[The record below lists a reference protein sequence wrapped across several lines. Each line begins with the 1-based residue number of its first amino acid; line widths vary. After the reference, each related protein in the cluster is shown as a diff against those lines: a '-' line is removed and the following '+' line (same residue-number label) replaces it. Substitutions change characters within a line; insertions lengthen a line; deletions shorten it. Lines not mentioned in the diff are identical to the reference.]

1 MRISSIS
8 IRKLQDSYN
17 DGGMMTDEE
26 FLRIV
31 GFLKSHY
38 GIDMSRKKP
47 IVQGRLENYIRGS
60 GFKSYSDYMDA
71 MENDITGNLEKK
83 LVNLLST
90 NHTYFMRESEHFTY
104 LRQVVL
110 PWLKKK
116 EEKSKDLRIWC
127 GASSTGEEPYTLA
140 MILMDYFGLEHGA
153 WDTKVLATDISTD
166 VLQHAVGGLYTTEQ
180 VEVLP
185 ENWRR
190 RFFRKVLNQDVYRVT
205 DELKKEVI
213 FRKFNL
219 MDPFPFRKKLHVVF
233 LRNVMIYFDEK
244 TKKELVHKI
253 YEVMEPGGYLF
264 IGQTETIDKGIGGF
278 EMVRPSVYRKIE
290 GRN

>member
-1 MRISSIS
+1 
-8 IRKLQDSYN
+8 
-17 DGGMMTDEE
+17 MTEEE

-31 GFLKSHY
+31 RFLKSRY

-47 IVQGRLENYIRGS
+47 IVQGRLENYIRTS
-60 GFKSYSDYMDA
+60 GFKSYTDYMNAMDMDA
-71 MENDITGNLEKK
+71 TGNLEKK

-90 NHTYFMRESEHFTY
+90 NHTFFMREPEHFTY
-104 LRQVVL
+104 MRQVVL

-116 EEKSKDLRIWC
+116 EEKNKDLRIWC

-140 MILMDYFGLEHGA
+140 MILMDFFGLEHGA

-166 VLQHAVGGLYTTEQ
+166 VLQHAVNGMYSVEQ

-190 RFFRKVLNQDVYRVT
+190 RFFRKVMDQDVYRVT

-219 MDPFPFRKKLHVVF
+219 MDTFPFRKKMHVVF
-233 LRNVMIYFDEK
+233 LRNVMIYFDEG
-244 TKKELVHKI
+244 TKRELVQKI
-253 YEVMEPGGYLF
+253 YDVMEPGGYLF
-264 IGQTETIDKGIGGF
+264 IGQTETIDKEYSEF
-278 EMVRPSVYRKIE
+278 ELIRPSIYRKRE
-290 GRN
+290 GR

>member
-1 MRISSIS
+1 
-8 IRKLQDSYN
+8 
-17 DGGMMTDEE
+17 MTEEE

-31 GFLKSHY
+31 RFLKSRY
-38 GIDMSRKKP
+38 GIDMSRKKT
-47 IVQGRLENYIRGS
+47 IVQGRLENYIRSS
-60 GFKSYSDYMDA
+60 GYNSYTDYMNA
-71 MENDITGNLEKK
+71 LEKDITGSLEKK

-90 NHTYFMRESEHFTY
+90 NHTFFMREEEHFTY
-104 LRQVVL
+104 LKQVVL

-116 EEKSKDLRIWC
+116 EDKSKDLRIWC
-127 GASSTGEEPYTLA
+127 GASSSGEEPYTLA
-140 MILMDYFGLEHGA
+140 MVLMDFFGLEHGA

-166 VLQHAVGGLYTTEQ
+166 VLQHAIGGVYTSEQ
-180 VEVLP
+180 VALLP

-190 RFFRKVLNQDVYRVT
+190 RFFRKVMNQDVYRVT

-244 TKKELVHKI
+244 TKRELVQKI
-253 YEVMEPGGYLF
+253 YDMMEPGGYLF
-264 IGQTETIDKGIGGF
+264 IGQTETIDKAHSEF
-278 EMVRPSVYRKIE
+278 EMIKPSIYRKRE
-290 GRN
+290 GR

>member
-1 MRISSIS
+1 
-8 IRKLQDSYN
+8 
-17 DGGMMTDEE
+17 MTEEE

-31 GFLKSHY
+31 RFLKGHY

-47 IVQGRLENYIRGS
+47 IVQGRLENYMRS
-60 GFKSYSDYMDA
+60 NGFRNYSDFMDA
-71 MENDITGNLEKK
+71 LEKDKTGNLEKK

-90 NHTYFMRESEHFTY
+90 NHTYFMREPEHFTF
-104 LRQVVL
+104 LRQTVL

-127 GASSTGEEPYTLA
+127 GASSSGEEPYTLA
-140 MILMDYFGLEHGA
+140 MILMDFFGLEHGA

-166 VLQHAVGGLYTTEQ
+166 VLQHAIAGLYTAEQ

-185 ENWRR
+185 DNWRR
-190 RFFRKVLNQDVYRVT
+190 RFFRKVMNQDVYHVT

-219 MDPFPFRKKLHVVF
+219 MDDFPFRKKLHVVF

-244 TKKELVHKI
+244 TKRELIQKI
-253 YEVMEPGGYLF
+253 YDVMEPGVYLF
-264 IGQTETIDKGIGGF
+264 IGQTETIDKNIKGF
-278 EMVRPSVYRKIE
+278 DHVKPSIYRKRE
-290 GRN
+290 GNK

>member
-1 MRISSIS
+1 
-8 IRKLQDSYN
+8 
-17 DGGMMTDEE
+17 MTEEE

-31 GFLKSHY
+31 RFLKGHY

-47 IVQGRLENYIRGS
+47 IVQGRLENYIRTS
-60 GFKSYSDYMDA
+60 GYKSYSDYMDA
-71 MENDITGNLEKK
+71 MEKDVTGNLEKK

-90 NHTYFMRESEHFTY
+90 NHTYFMREPEHFTY
-104 LRQVVL
+104 LKQEVL
-110 PWLKKK
+110 PSLKKK
-116 EEKSKDLRIWC
+116 EAKSKDLRIWC

-140 MILMDYFGLEHGA
+140 MILMDYFGLEHQM

-166 VLQHAVGGLYTTEQ
+166 VLQHAVNGLYTTEQ
-180 VEVLP
+180 VEPLP
-185 ENWRR
+185 ENWKR

-219 MDPFPFRKKLHVVF
+219 MDPFPFKKKLHVIF

-244 TKKELVHKI
+244 TKRELIQKI
-253 YEVMEPGGYLF
+253 YDVIEPGGYLF
-264 IGQTETIDKGIGGF
+264 IGQTETIDKRMTGF
-278 EMVRPSVYRKIE
+278 EMVCPSVYRKRE
-290 GRN
+290 GRNL

>member
-1 MRISSIS
+1 
-8 IRKLQDSYN
+8 
-17 DGGMMTDEE
+17 MTDEE

-31 GFLKSHY
+31 RFLKSRY

-47 IVQGRLENYIRGS
+47 IVQGRLENYMRSS
-60 GFKSYSDYMDA
+60 GYKNYTDYMNA

-90 NHTYFMRESEHFTY
+90 NHTFFMREAEQFTY

-116 EEKSKDLRIWC
+116 EDKKKDLRIWC
-127 GASSTGEEPYTLA
+127 GASSSGEEPYTLA
-140 MILMDYFGLEHGA
+140 MTVMDYFGLEHGA
-153 WDTKVLATDISTD
+153 WDTKILATDISTD
-166 VLQHAVGGLYTTEQ
+166 VLQQAVAGLYTAEQ

-233 LRNVMIYFDEK
+233 LRNVMIYFDDK
-244 TKKELVHKI
+244 TKKELLQKI
-253 YEVMEPGGYLF
+253 YDAMEPGGYLF
-264 IGQTETIDKGIGGF
+264 IGQTESIDKGSSQF
-278 EMVRPSVYRKIE
+278 EIIRPSIYRKRE
-290 GRN
+290 G

>member
-1 MRISSIS
+1 
-8 IRKLQDSYN
+8 
-17 DGGMMTDEE
+17 MTEEE

-31 GFLKSHY
+31 RFLKSHY

-47 IVQGRLENYIRGS
+47 IVQGRMENYMRMN
-60 GFKSYSDYMDA
+60 GFRNYSDFMDA
-71 MENDITGNLEKK
+71 MEKDESGNLEKK

-90 NHTYFMRESEHFTY
+90 NHTYFMREPEHFTFM
-104 LRQVVL
+104 RQTVL

-166 VLQHAVGGLYTTEQ
+166 VLQHAIAGLYTAEQ

-185 ENWRR
+185 ENWKR
-190 RFFRKVLNQDVYRVT
+190 RFFRKVINQDVYRVT
-205 DELKKEVI
+205 DELKDEVI

-219 MDPFPFRKKLHVVF
+219 MDDFPFRKKLHVVF
-233 LRNVMIYFDEK
+233 LRNVMIYFDDK
-244 TKKELVHKI
+244 TKRELIQKI
-253 YEVMEPGGYLF
+253 YDVMEPGGYLF
-264 IGQTETIDKGIGGF
+264 IGQTEALDRSIQGF
-278 EMVRPSVYRKIE
+278 DMVKQSIYRKRE
-290 GRN
+290 GSK

>member
-1 MRISSIS
+1 
-8 IRKLQDSYN
+8 
-17 DGGMMTDEE
+17 MTEEE

-31 GFLKSHY
+31 RFLKSQY

-47 IVQGRLENYIRGS
+47 IVQGRLENYMRMN
-60 GFKSYSDYMDA
+60 GFRNYSDFMDA
-71 MENDITGNLEKK
+71 MEKDATGNLEKK

-90 NHTYFMRESEHFTY
+90 NHTYFMREPEHFTY
-104 LRQVVL
+104 MRQTVL

-116 EEKSKDLRIWC
+116 EERRKDLRIWC

-166 VLQHAVGGLYTTEQ
+166 VLQHAIAGLYTTEQ

-185 ENWRR
+185 DNWKR
-190 RFFRKVLNQDVYRVT
+190 RFFRKVMNQDVYRVT

-219 MDPFPFRKKLHVVF
+219 MDDFPFRKKLHVVF
-233 LRNVMIYFDEK
+233 LRNVMIYFDDR
-244 TKKELVHKI
+244 TKRELIQKI
-253 YEVMEPGGYLF
+253 YDVMEPGGYLF
-264 IGQTETIDKGIGGF
+264 IGQTESLDKSIKGF
-278 EMVRPSVYRKIE
+278 EMVKPSIYRKRE
-290 GRN
+290 ESK